1 MPCNRLCPVFLS
13 LVAPGLPMRSRL
25 FWNPLP
31 QNHQNCQQ
39 AGLYQFPAPI

>member
-1 MPCNRLCPVFLS
+1 MPCNRNHSFPWWHLDFQH
-13 LVAPGLPMRSRL
+13 GSRL
-25 FWNPLP
+25 FWNPSP